1 MFVGSPIKHSEDELL
16 ALGKKLKRNSI
27 AIDIISYG
35 PTELNNDKIEKFINA
50 VNNNN
55 NSSMVSV
62 APGFVIVDALFSSS
76 LMGVEQQP
84 DQIMNDNIGGG
95 GHSGGNVMPQLSQF
109 DRDMQKA
116 FELSRAEEEEKKKK
130 DVDKKT
136 TTDNTG
142 PEHDKVMTEKK
153 GVDEEELTEEQLL
166 TMAMEMSKVEHN
178 KQSDEVKK
186 KEGNKRMNITLLII
200 LFTLLNTI

>member
-153 GVDEEELTEEQLL
+153 GDDEEELTEEQLL